1 VAADLTLDAV
11 RETMGKLHKI
21 PGLGMEACIESLKAF
36 GVLRISD
43 LPKEKYA
50 AFDAHIRSQLPVA
63 P

>member
-11 RETMGKLHKI
+11 RETMGKMHRI
-21 PGLGMEACIESLKAF
+21 PGLGMEACIASLKAF

-50 AFDAHIRSQLPVA
+50 AFDAHLRSQLPVA